1 MFNRLQINQN
11 SLQLIELQQAY
22 AFLINY
28 YLCVLMVNDRQV
40 NILVLTDRLNYWD
53 NYEHLLEA
61 PKTTG
66 KALTPSILQY
76 SAVILDI
83 KNIEIKEDQLFRLRT
98 QLEFILKPVFLTE
111 PIGSAPDALADGLV
125 NNIQEALERA
135 KPICERLNGL
145 NYDFHKVLA
154 SPLFSVL
161 LYMYVRDKDIVPVK
175 DWQSPAMYTYPE
187 VELLIGFSKQAD
199 DWLDMQVQRSLLE
212 EGKLVDRVRKCPHC
226 RLANPN
232 YTDVCSNCRSIHI
245 QQESFLHCFT
255 CGAVKREKD
264 FQTQPGH
271 LVCPQCSERL
281 RHIGTDYDRPLE
293 NYTCTDCH
301 SSFSDPLIVAVCPRC
316 EKVTEPEDLEIKNY
330 KNYSLTEKAIIAAKT
345 GHIEEA
351 STLFDS
357 LDNVNFPYFLYL
369 FNWLFAMARRYKED
383 EFTIFAIRTTNF
395 DEIEENM
402 GIVRL
407 LELVDEYI
415 TRVKSHLRTTDITAL
430 GG

>member
-66 KALTPSILQY
+66 KALAPSILQY

-175 DWQSPAMYTYPE
+175 DWQSPA
-187 VELLIGFSKQAD
+187 
-199 DWLDMQVQRSLLE
+199 VQ
-212 EGKLVDRVRKCPHC
+212 
-226 RLANPN
+226 
-232 YTDVCSNCRSIHI
+232 
-245 QQESFLHCFT
+245 
-255 CGAVKREKD
+255 
-264 FQTQPGH
+264 
-271 LVCPQCSERL
+271 
-281 RHIGTDYDRPLE
+281 
-293 NYTCTDCH
+293 
-301 SSFSDPLIVAVCPRC
+301 
-316 EKVTEPEDLEIKNY
+316 
-330 KNYSLTEKAIIAAKT
+330 
-345 GHIEEA
+345 
-351 STLFDS
+351 
-357 LDNVNFPYFLYL
+357 
-369 FNWLFAMARRYKED
+369 
-383 EFTIFAIRTTNF
+383 
-395 DEIEENM
+395 
-402 GIVRL
+402 
-407 LELVDEYI
+407 
-415 TRVKSHLRTTDITAL
+415 
-430 GG
+430 